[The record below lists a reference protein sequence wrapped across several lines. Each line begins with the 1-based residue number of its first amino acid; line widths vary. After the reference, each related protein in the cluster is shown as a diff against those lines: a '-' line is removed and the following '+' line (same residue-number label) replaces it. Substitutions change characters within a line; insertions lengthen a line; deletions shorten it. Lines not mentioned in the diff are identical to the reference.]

1 MSIDPPE
8 FVRSL
13 QNNIRSRPIPWEGAV
28 RAKTISEAHLKKI
41 KAVDKVRKDARKLI
55 LESQTAD
62 YVSLFLGRQDEPGIL
77 QTAAKRQ
84 DIVLYLLVLL
94 EDLIQGMAMPR
105 SRAVLK
111 RRRVSCI
118 PGCISQIPRSLRT
131 LHTVPEAVQRRR
143 RRPATHRSS
152 GPHQSAVPRRC
163 RQLEILGNTRF
174 CYN

>member
-1 MSIDPPE
+1 VSVVSSLKVRLESLLVLFRRCRRLQLRAELAPHHPPLSSATSASTTTTIAFAPPAAAMSVDPPE

-41 KAVDKVRKDARKLI
+41 KAVDKVRREARKRI
-55 LESQTAD
+55 LESETAE

-94 EDLIQGMAMPR
+94 EDLMQGTGMLLAR
-105 SRAVLK
+105 
-111 RRRVSCI
+111 
-118 PGCISQIPRSLRT
+118 
-131 LHTVPEAVQRRR
+131 
-143 RRPATHRSS
+143 RSS
-152 GPHQSAVPRRC
+152 
-163 RQLEILGNTRF
+163 
-174 CYN
+174 